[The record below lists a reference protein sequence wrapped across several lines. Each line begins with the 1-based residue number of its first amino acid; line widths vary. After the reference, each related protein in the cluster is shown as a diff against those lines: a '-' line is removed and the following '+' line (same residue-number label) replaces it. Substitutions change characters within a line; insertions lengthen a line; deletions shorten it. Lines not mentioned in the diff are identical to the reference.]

1 MLNEQTL
8 DKLYA
13 MKLAGM
19 ADAFKEQLQ
28 QPSLGPLS
36 FEERFGLL
44 VDRQWTWKE
53 DCRMKRLLQEA
64 KLKINASVEDIDYK
78 SPRGIDRSVIM
89 SLNSCDWIK
98 KHHNV
103 IITGPTGA
111 GKTFLASALANKACR
126 DAYRTF

>member
-28 QPSLGPLS
+28 QPSLSPLS

-44 VDRQWTWKE
+44 
-53 DCRMKRLLQEA
+53 A
-64 KLKINASVEDIDYK
+64 
-78 SPRGIDRSVIM
+78 
-89 SLNSCDWIK
+89 WI
-98 KHHNV
+98 
-103 IITGPTGA
+103 PTLV
-111 GKTFLASALANKACR
+111 F
-126 DAYRTF
+126 